1 MMCRASR
8 AQACSVC
15 TPLLEAIEWP
25 SVRTMRASTRASQH
39 ARRCASPRAVCAGV
53 ARAFTS
59 LLHGRVSCHVVLV
72 RYSFSR
78 YSFSASK
85 CMRGNRPCHEGVGH
99 TIPTGKA
106 RCAIALSCLSS
117 GIVRAPLPTRR
128 CSSHCF
134 LSILDRARV
143 LGYIYGVS
151 RRALLS
157 ALCVACLRR
166 TAL

>member
-1 MMCRASR
+1 MCRASR

-85 CMRGNRPCHEGVGH
+85 CMRAIRKVSQSRCVRIGVYSQ
-99 TIPTGKA
+99 T
-106 RCAIALSCLSS
+106 CATHHASRLMCCETTSYMYSELELYTPQPPIDC
-117 GIVRAPLPTRR
+117 V
-128 CSSHCF
+128 C
-134 LSILDRARV
+134 
-143 LGYIYGVS
+143 VS
-151 RRALLS
+151 DLYPR
-157 ALCVACLRR
+157 LRLHR
-166 TAL
+166 